1 MGEDGRSTELYGV
14 SKEKAAAH
22 KEYEGR
28 RVNSENVGLVESRS
42 VVVCGGGEV
51 SGGVWW
57 RGGQWWCVVEG
68 RSVVVCGGG
77 EVSGGVWW
85 REGQWWWCLHVA
97 MYVHP

>member
-51 SGGVWW
+51 SGG
-57 RGGQWWCVVEG
+57 G
-68 RSVVVCGGG
+68 VC
-77 EVSGGVWW
+77 
-85 REGQWWWCLHVA
+85 
-97 MYVHP
+97 M